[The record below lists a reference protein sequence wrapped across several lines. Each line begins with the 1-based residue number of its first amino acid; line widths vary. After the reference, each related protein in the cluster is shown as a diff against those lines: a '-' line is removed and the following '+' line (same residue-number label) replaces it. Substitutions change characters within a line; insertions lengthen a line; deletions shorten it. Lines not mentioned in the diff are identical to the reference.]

1 MEPARQRFAERVGA
15 NAVDMNNE
23 ARDSPYH
30 FPPILNSRNSPQFY
44 DSGTRQPVMQK
55 LTFTVE

>member
-15 NAVDMNNE
+15 GAVDMNNE
-23 ARDSPYH
+23 ARYSRYH
-30 FPPILNSRNSPQFY
+30 FPPIRNSRNLPQFY
-44 DSGTRQPVMQK
+44 DPGTRQPVMQK